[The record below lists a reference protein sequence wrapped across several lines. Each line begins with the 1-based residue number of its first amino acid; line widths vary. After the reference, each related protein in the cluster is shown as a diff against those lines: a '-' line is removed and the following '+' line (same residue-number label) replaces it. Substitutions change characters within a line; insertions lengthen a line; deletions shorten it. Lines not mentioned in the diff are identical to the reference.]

1 MQKKR
6 LHEGISGN
14 RGYRTPPA
22 LLVAGMDASPMV
34 YSGYAGKI
42 LHWGYPVNE
51 LSGLHPPYKAD
62 E

>member
-1 MQKKR
+1 
-6 LHEGISGN
+6 
-14 RGYRTPPA
+14 
-22 LLVAGMDASPMV
+22 MV